1 MMEVIRSTFPID
13 DAPVASGLQCPLCS
27 SALKQDPWWLS
38 PHWICEQG
46 HSYSNVR
53 VLTDE
58 LRERGWLTRETE
70 LALVEASAVS
80 SHVAVRASW

>member
-13 DAPVASGLQCPLCS
+13 EAPAASGLLRCPLCS
-27 SALKQDPWWLS
+27 GALKQDPWWLS

-70 LALVEASAVS
+70 LALVEASSVAS
-80 SHVAVRASW
+80 RVAV

>member
-1 MMEVIRSTFPID
+1 MMEVVRSTYPID
-13 DAPVASGLQCPLCS
+13 EAPVAAGLRCPLCS
-27 SALKQDPWWLS
+27 GALKQDPWWLS

-58 LRERGWLTRETE
+58 LRERGWLTREAE
-70 LALVEASAVS
+70 LALVEASGVAAR
-80 SHVAVRASW
+80 VAV

>member
-1 MMEVIRSTFPID
+1 MPTTFPLD
-13 DAPVASGLQCPLCS
+13 RAATASERLRCPLCTGS
-27 SALKQDPWWLS
+27 LKQDPWWLS

-58 LRERGWLTRETE
+58 LRERGWLTREAE
-70 LALVEASAVS
+70 LALVHAAGTS
-80 SHVAVRASW
+80 SGGAATARW

>member
-1 MMEVIRSTFPID
+1 MMQAVRSTFPTD
-13 DAPVASGLQCPLCS
+13 EAPAATRLRCPLCS
-27 SALKQDPWWLS
+27 GALKQDPWWLS

-58 LRERGWLTRETE
+58 LRERGWLTREAE
-70 LALVEASAVS
+70 LALVEASVAATYAAV
-80 SHVAVRASW
+80 